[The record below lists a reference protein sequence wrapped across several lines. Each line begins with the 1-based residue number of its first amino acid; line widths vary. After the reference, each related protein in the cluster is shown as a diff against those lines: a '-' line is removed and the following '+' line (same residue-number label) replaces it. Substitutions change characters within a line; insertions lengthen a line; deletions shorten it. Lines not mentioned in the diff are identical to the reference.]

1 MRGPE
6 RRKRCHSTASDGS
19 LHLVVIAVLLAACA
33 RAPLAATQSVTVDQ
47 PFALKMGQSVRLAG
61 EGLEL
66 GFETVVS
73 DSRCPRGVQC
83 IRAGEA
89 TIRVAVEK
97 APSARAT
104 FELRTTASAGDAT
117 YGMYSIRLLSVN
129 PYPDANRRIQPEE
142 YEATF
147 VVTRPQP

>member
-1 MRGPE
+1 MRDPG
-6 RRKRCHSTASDGS
+6 RQAACQSTARGGG
-19 LHLVVIAVLLAACA
+19 LHLVVIAVVLAACA
-33 RAPLAATQSVTVDQ
+33 RAPLAATQSVTLDQ
-47 PFALKMGQSVRLAG
+47 PFALKIGQSITLAG

-66 GFETVVS
+66 GFETIVS

-89 TIRVAVEK
+89 TIRLAAEK
-97 APSARAT
+97 APSARASI
-104 FELRTTASAGDAT
+104 ELRTTASESDAT

-142 YEATF
+142 YEATL